1 MEDEVSKI
9 IREYDAAHPYWRQE
23 KREREIKEAQE
34 AEQRAHK
41 AQEARR
47 RLRHENIS
55 QVGHRHRFALPPH
68 LLNVSL
74 VEAGRLRWRAP
85 TR

>member
-1 MEDEVSKI
+1 
-9 IREYDAAHPYWRQE
+9 
-23 KREREIKEAQE
+23 
-34 AEQRAHK
+34 
-41 AQEARR
+41 
-47 RLRHENIS
+47 LRHENIS